1 MYALFSFRFAEEYFT
16 PYLIFMKKL
25 FLLLL
30 ITLTNY
36 SCSQSI
42 PREQLSYVDTT
53 RIKNDLSEIVNLEKS
68 RNYKNIEM
76 LNKVANY
83 IKTELGKVCDSVAYQ
98 SYNVDNS
105 EYKNVIASIG
115 MENKER
121 IIIGA
126 HYDVFG
132 NQQGADDN
140 ASGVAGLLEL
150 ARLLSKEKLT
160 YRIDFVAYT
169 LEEPPFFRTKEMG
182 SYVHAKYLFDNQ
194 ISIKG
199 MICLETIGYY
209 DEKPNSQDYPIKGMS
224 LVYGNKGDFIT
235 VVQNNKNQPFSEM
248 VKGIMKQQNLIETKS
263 FKGSAA
269 LPGIDFSDHMN
280 YWKFNYDAVM
290 ITNTAFYRNK
300 NYHTDK
306 DKLETLDIQK
316 MSLVI
321 EQLYMTMRKIE

>member
-1 MYALFSFRFAEEYFT
+1 
-16 PYLIFMKKL
+16 MKKL
-25 FLLLL
+25 LL
-30 ITLTNY
+30 ILLTI
-36 SCSQSI
+36 SAGCSFSQNMPSGQI
-42 PREQLSYVDTT
+42 NHVDTI
-53 RIKNDLSEIVNLEKS
+53 RVKNDLFEIVNLEKS

-76 LNKVANY
+76 LNKVALY
-83 IKTELGKVCDSVAYQ
+83 IKTEFEKVCDSVAYQ

-115 MENKER
+115 MKNKER

-132 NQQGADDN
+132 DQQGADDN

-150 ARLLSKEKLT
+150 ARLLSKEKLA

-199 MICLETIGYY
+199 MICLETIGFY
-209 DEKPNSQDYPIKGMS
+209 DEKPNSQDYPIPGMS
-224 LVYGNKGDFIT
+224 LVYGTKGDFIT
-235 VVQNNKNQPFSEM
+235 VVQNS
-248 VKGIMKQQNLIETKS
+248 KGKGFGKVIKDLMKQQNLIKTKS

-280 YWKFNYDAVM
+280 YWNFNYEAVM

-306 DKLETLDIQK
+306 DKLETLDIEK

-321 EQLYMTMRKIE
+321 EQLYMTMKQIE

>member
-1 MYALFSFRFAEEYFT
+1 
-16 PYLIFMKKL
+16 MKTL
-25 FLLLL
+25 FLLFL

-98 SYNVDNS
+98 SYNVGNS

-115 MENKER
+115 MKNKER

-132 NQQGADDN
+132 NQDGADDN

-150 ARLLSKEKLT
+150 ARLLSKETLK

-209 DEKPNSQDYPIKGMS
+209 DETPNSQDYPIPEMS
-224 LVYGNKGDFIT
+224 LVYGTKGDFIT
-235 VVQNNKNQPFSEM
+235 VVQNS
-248 VKGIMKQQNLIETKS
+248 KGKGFGKAIKDLMKKQNLIKTKS

-280 YWKFNYDAVM
+280 YWQFNYEAIM

-300 NYHTDK
+300 NYHTAG

-316 MSLVI
+316 MGFVI
-321 EQLYMTMRKIE
+321 EQLYLAVKRVP

>member
-1 MYALFSFRFAEEYFT
+1 
-16 PYLIFMKKL
+16 MKKL
-25 FLLLL
+25 LL
-30 ITLTNY
+30 ILLVTSA
-36 SCSQSI
+36 SCSFSQNMPI
-42 PREQLSYVDTT
+42 GQLNHVDTT
-53 RIKNDLSEIVNLEKS
+53 RVKNDLFEIVNLEKS

-76 LNKVANY
+76 LNKVARY
-83 IKTELGKVCDSVAYQ
+83 IKSEFEKVCDSVAYQ
-98 SYNVDNS
+98 KYNVDNN

-115 MENKER
+115 MKNKER

-132 NQQGADDN
+132 NQDGADDN

-150 ARLLSKEKLT
+150 ARLLSEEKLA

-182 SYVHAKYLFDNQ
+182 SYVHAKYLYDNQ
-194 ISIKG
+194 IPIKG
-199 MICLETIGYY
+199 MICLETIGYFN
-209 DEKPNSQDYPIKGMS
+209 EKSNSQAYPIKGMG

-235 VVQNNKNQPFSEM
+235 VVQCNKNQPFSDT
-248 VKGIMKQQNLIETKS
+248 VKNLMKQQNLIKTKS
-263 FKGSAA
+263 FKGSSK
-269 LPGIDFSDHMN
+269 LSGVDFSDHMN
-280 YWKFNYDAVM
+280 YWKFDYNAVM

-321 EQLYMTMRKIE
+321 EQLYMTIKQFN